1 MRRIL
6 QTKCFF
12 FAIALFSSVAANAIP
27 AKPGLWRKITLN
39 NGSTVFAELRGD
51 EHGAYLADKQ
61 GNAYVPNANG
71 TYDVTTPEEALAE
84 IKSLSENMNNLAKT
98 NGLNK
103 APRKAIGIKTDKSV
117 FQGTKKGIVI
127 LAQFQDCKFSTT
139 TPTQFGSADIKALYQ
154 KIINE
159 KGLKM
164 TPFQGSVKDY
174 FIDQS
179 RGQFELDFDVVGPVT
194 LSNNRDYYG
203 GGLYDNSRNNLDND
217 CHAGYMAYEA
227 IQKAES
233 SNLVSN
239 WADYDWDKDGNVDQV
254 FILFAGQG
262 EADGGA
268 DYTIWP
274 HEFSLSSA
282 AYNEN
287 YFKSKYGTLYYKN
300 SSGKYVKWSQQT
312 PFGSL
317 SYNNVTI
324 NTYAC
329 SNELATN
336 GSNGTQIN
344 GIGTFC
350 HEFSHCMGYP
360 DMYDTSY
367 SYSGCEMASWDLMCA
382 GSYNGSWNN
391 GNSSWSSI
399 DAGYCP
405 AGYSGF
411 ERWCAGWLEP
421 KVLTDPA
428 KITNLKP
435 LGGTSGNVNDGGD
448 FYVVYAD
455 GSDITGEYYTLENRQ
470 WYNWDSSLP
479 WCGLLIGYVDYDS
492 GFWTQN
498 KVNVASTSGHERM
511 TVFEAA
517 GQDYLSLFN
526 FDAYPWKVEYLPKRY
541 PTASFYNADGATMV
555 GKLNTLLSQ
564 NTLSNGDPYSDYT
577 KISTSDCDALT
588 SSSTPS
594 AYYYGS
600 SSSKQSF
607 TNHEIWN
614 IQRNGSS
621 DATYFLISDNGR
633 TINFNYR
640 YPADTKILDLD
651 QTVTT
656 AQTLDKGYYKKIT
669 SNKGLSSSKWST
681 IWLPFDMNYRE
692 LQAAFGDNVKLAS
705 FTGVTT
711 ENSKTVLNFETVT
724 NNGLKAYTPYII
736 QPSKDVTSNTFEY
749 MQINTT
755 NMDATVSL
763 TTSDGWKFVGTKT
776 YDNVPAGDIFISDN
790 LYYASKGDS
799 KLKAYR
805 AYFVPSSTSSS
816 EKAKARIGSET
827 EIVAKI
833 ADEQNLDCI
842 DGFKAVSID
851 PRDPNSP
858 LYDPNLFTNPTG
870 INIVNAST
878 KVNGCKGIYNLNGQ
892 RIGDAGSRM
901 SLPKG
906 IYIVDGKKV
915 VIK

>member
-1 MRRIL
+1 MR
-6 QTKCFF
+6 KCLHAKVLFF
-12 FAIALFSSVAANAIP
+12 VLALFFSISANAIP

-51 EHGAYLADKQ
+51 EHGSYLADRQ
-61 GNAYVPNANG
+61 GNAYMPNANG

-84 IKSLSENMNNLAKT
+84 IKSFREDINNLAKT

-154 KIINE
+154 KIINQ
-159 KGLKM
+159 KDLSM
-164 TPFQGSVKDY
+164 SPFQGSVKDY

-203 GGLYDNSRNNLDND
+203 GGLYQRSGGSYSSVDND

-274 HEFSLSSA
+274 HEYSLSSA
-282 AYNEN
+282 GDDESYYGN
-287 YFKSKYGTLYYKN
+287 YTLYYKN
-300 SSGKYVKWSQQT
+300 SSGSYKRWSANS
-312 PFGSL
+312 FGSL

-324 NTYAC
+324 DTYAC

-391 GNSSWSSI
+391 GNSNWSTI

-405 AGYSGF
+405 AGYTGF

-517 GQDYLSLFN
+517 GHDYLSLFN
-526 FDAYPWKVEYLPKRY
+526 YDAYPWKVEYLPKIFSSS
-541 PTASFYNADGATMV
+541 ASFYNADGATMA
-555 GKLNTLLSQ
+555 GKMNTYLGKYTY
-564 NTLSNGDPYSDYT
+564 NNKKYSYYT
-577 KISTSDCDALT
+577 QVATSDCDALT
-588 SSSTPS
+588 SSSSPS

-600 SSSKQSF
+600 NSSSQSF
-607 TNHEIWN
+607 ADHEIWN

-621 DATYFLISDNGR
+621 DATHFLLSDNGR
-633 TINFNYR
+633 TVNFNYR
-640 YPADTKILDLD
+640 YPADTKTLDLD

-656 AQTLDKGYYKKIT
+656 AQTLDKGYYRTIK
-669 SNKGLSSSKWST
+669 SNRGLSSSKWST

-692 LQAAFGDNVKLAS
+692 LQAAFGDDVKLAS

-711 ENSKTVLNFETVT
+711 ENSKKVLNFETIT
-724 NNGLKAYTPYII
+724 INGLKAYTPYII
-736 QPSKDVTSNTFEY
+736 QPSKDVISNSFEY
-749 MQINTT
+749 MQINTA
-755 NMDATVSL
+755 NADATVSL
-763 TTSDGWKFVGTKT
+763 TTTDGWKFVGTKT

-805 AYFVPSSTSSS
+805 AYFVPSPSA
-816 EKAKARIGSET
+816 AKAMTRAGGDT
-827 EIVAKI
+827 EIVANI
-833 ADEQNLDCI
+833 VDNQNLD
-842 DGFKAVSID
+842 GVEFNGKSID
-851 PRDPNSP
+851 PNDSNSP
-858 LYDPNLFTNPTG
+858 LYDPNLHMDPTG
-870 INIVNAST
+870 INTIKALTNTSAS
-878 KVNGCKGIYNLNGQ
+878 KDIYNLNGQ
-892 RIGDAGSRM
+892 RVGDASCIK
-901 SLPKG
+901 LLQKG
-906 IYIVDGKKV
+906 IYIVNGKKV

>member
-1 MRRIL
+1 
-6 QTKCFF
+6 
-12 FAIALFSSVAANAIP
+12 
-27 AKPGLWRKITLN
+27 
-39 NGSTVFAELRGD
+39 
-51 EHGAYLADKQ
+51 
-61 GNAYVPNANG
+61 
-71 TYDVTTPEEALAE
+71 
-84 IKSLSENMNNLAKT
+84 
-98 NGLNK
+98 
-103 APRKAIGIKTDKSV
+103 
-117 FQGTKKGIVI
+117 
-127 LAQFQDCKFSTT
+127 
-139 TPTQFGSADIKALYQ
+139 
-154 KIINE
+154 
-159 KGLKM
+159 
-164 TPFQGSVKDY
+164 
-174 FIDQS
+174 
-179 RGQFELDFDVVGPVT
+179 
-194 LSNNRDYYG
+194 
-203 GGLYDNSRNNLDND
+203 
-217 CHAGYMAYEA
+217 
-227 IQKAES
+227 
-233 SNLVSN
+233 
-239 WADYDWDKDGNVDQV
+239 
-254 FILFAGQG
+254 
-262 EADGGA
+262 
-268 DYTIWP
+268 
-274 HEFSLSSA
+274 
-282 AYNEN
+282 
-287 YFKSKYGTLYYKN
+287 
-300 SSGKYVKWSQQT
+300 
-312 PFGSL
+312 
-317 SYNNVTI
+317 
-324 NTYAC
+324 
-329 SNELATN
+329 
-336 GSNGTQIN
+336 
-344 GIGTFC
+344 
-350 HEFSHCMGYP
+350 
-360 DMYDTSY
+360 
-367 SYSGCEMASWDLMCA
+367 
-382 GSYNGSWNN
+382 
-391 GNSSWSSI
+391 
-399 DAGYCP
+399 
-405 AGYSGF
+405 
-411 ERWCAGWLEP
+411 
-421 KVLTDPA
+421 LTDPA

-492 GFWTQN
+492 GYWTQN

-755 NMDATVSL
+755 NTDATVSL

-892 RIGDAGSRM
+892 RVGDAGSRM